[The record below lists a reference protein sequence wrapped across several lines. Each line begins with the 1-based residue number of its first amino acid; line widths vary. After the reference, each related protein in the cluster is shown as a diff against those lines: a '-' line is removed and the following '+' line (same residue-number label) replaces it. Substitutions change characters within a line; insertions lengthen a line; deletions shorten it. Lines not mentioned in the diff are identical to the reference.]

1 MPAAILVA
9 CGAAACISIR
19 RGMLPDLPAGLW
31 PLLMRLAV
39 GDEVPTALSPDAFH
53 RLLACATEEGLLPLL
68 CHDPLVPA
76 SVREALIHAPAI
88 RSLYLRRLDLHRQA
102 ARALVD
108 TVGADSCVFVKGFEY
123 RYRLYS
129 RPELRPSADIDVF
142 VPPGRIDD
150 VVARLQSAGYRLA
163 SSEGEA
169 LWGTGYY
176 EVGVDIGEVRVE
188 IHRTFGHAVRTAV
201 DYEEIWA
208 KREVFRA
215 GDFEARRLAPLHA
228 MGLHVLNLAKDEFS
242 SPLIRFVDLF
252 LMLRLWPEEIVP
264 LTALARRWRIEGGL
278 YGSLRLA
285 TALFPE
291 AGTEVV
297 AEAMESLLTPGARRF
312 LDRHVLPDR
321 LRTSSGHVDGRAMQL
336 WRKLWLT
343 DGAGRRVSFCGLWAW
358 RFALL
363 SVRAPAAAR
372 GAKPR

>member
-1 MPAAILVA
+1 VEDEAPAT
-9 CGAAACISIR
+9 
-19 RGMLPDLPAGLW
+19 LPPETL
-31 PLLMRLAV
+31 
-39 GDEVPTALSPDAFH
+39 H
-53 RLLACATEEGLLPLL
+53 RLLTCAAEEGLLPLL

-102 ARALVD
+102 ARALID
-108 TVGADSCVFVKGFEY
+108 AIGADTCVFVKGFEY

-129 RPELRPSADIDVF
+129 RPELRPSADIDVY

-150 VVARLQSAGYRLA
+150 VIARLRSAGYRLA
-163 SSEGEA
+163 ASEGEA

-208 KREVFRA
+208 KRELFLA

-228 MGLHVLNLAKDEFS
+228 MGLHVLNLAKDELS

-252 LMLRLWPEEIVP
+252 LMLRLWPEQIVP
-264 LTALARRWRIEGGL
+264 LTALARRWRIERGL
-278 YGSLRLA
+278 FGSLRVV
-285 TALFPE
+285 TSLFPE

-297 AEAMESLLTPGARRF
+297 AEAMESLLTAGARRF

-321 LRTSSGHVDGRAMQL
+321 LRTVSGQVDGRAKQL

-343 DGAGRRVSFCGLWAW
+343 DGAGRRASFFGLWAW

-363 SVRAPAAAR
+363 SVRGPAAAW
-372 GAKPR
+372 GAKAR

>member
-1 MPAAILVA
+1 MPQGTVIFWCYSWGGTVSYPPMKTL
-9 CGAAACISIR
+9 
-19 RGMLPDLPAGLW
+19 LPA
-31 PLLMRLAV
+31 
-39 GDEVPTALSPDAFH
+39 
-53 RLLACATEEGLLPLL
+53 LL
-68 CHDPLVPA
+68 CVMAIVCDA
-76 SVREALIHAPAI
+76 S
-88 RSLYLRRLDLHRQA
+88 
-102 ARALVD
+102 
-108 TVGADSCVFVKGFEY
+108 
-123 RYRLYS
+123 
-129 RPELRPSADIDVF
+129 
-142 VPPGRIDD
+142 
-150 VVARLQSAGYRLA
+150 
-163 SSEGEA
+163 
-169 LWGTGYY
+169 
-176 EVGVDIGEVRVE
+176 
-188 IHRTFGHAVRTAV
+188 
-201 DYEEIWA
+201 
-208 KREVFRA
+208 
-215 GDFEARRLAPLHA
+215 
-228 MGLHVLNLAKDEFS
+228 
-242 SPLIRFVDLF
+242 
-252 LMLRLWPEEIVP
+252 EIVP